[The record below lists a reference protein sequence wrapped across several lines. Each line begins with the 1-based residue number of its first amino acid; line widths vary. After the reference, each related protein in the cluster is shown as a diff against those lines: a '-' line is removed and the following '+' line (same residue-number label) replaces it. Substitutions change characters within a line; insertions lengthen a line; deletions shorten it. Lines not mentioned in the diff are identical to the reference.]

1 MNDELDPVRQIF
13 RASWLA
19 TIGRGLLAIVIGVL
33 ALIWPGT
40 LINAVVQLFSILLI
54 IDGLINLLTGLGV
67 TNKGRD
73 QDRQSL
79 RVITMIFGAAEIVAG
94 IIGLFLP
101 TRTAGVMVSIIG
113 AWAVITGI
121 LQLVQAL
128 RARKYING
136 VGILALTGTV
146 FVVLGLIAVFRPFI
160 SLALIAWVVAI
171 GVIAWGLMQ
180 IVIGFTV
187 RKWLAAIDDRLEIRR
202 DDPRTLDG

>member
-1 MNDELDPVRQIF
+1 
-13 RASWLA
+13 
-19 TIGRGLLAIVIGVL
+19 
-33 ALIWPGT
+33 
-40 LINAVVQLFSILLI
+40 
-54 IDGLINLLTGLGV
+54 
-67 TNKGRD
+67 
-73 QDRQSL
+73 
-79 RVITMIFGAAEIVAG
+79 
-94 IIGLFLP
+94 
-101 TRTAGVMVSIIG
+101 
-113 AWAVITGI
+113 
-121 LQLVQAL
+121 VQAL

>member
-1 MNDELDPVRQIF
+1 MNDELDPIRQIF

-67 TNKGRD
+67 TNKSRD

-94 IIGLFLP
+94 IVGLFLP
-101 TRTAGVMVSIIG
+101 ARTAGIMVSIIG

-128 RARKYING
+128 RARKYIDG
-136 VGILALTGTV
+136 VGILALTGAV
-146 FVVLGLIAVFRPFI
+146 FVLLGLVAVFRPFI
-160 SLALIAWVVAI
+160 SLTLIAWVVAI

-202 DDPRTLDG
+202 DDPRKIDG